1 MLRKWVTT
9 AVPVG
14 LVSRMVANPVTCL
27 QHRITHQI
35 SPIVLLVIA
44 PKAPALFAIKSSGP
58 VRHCY
63 VVLTDSADYTLV
75 DGHLVDTPDF
85 VFLNIHGC

>member
-1 MLRKWVTT
+1 MASTIFWRK
-9 AVPVG
+9 
-14 LVSRMVANPVTCL
+14 
-27 QHRITHQI
+27 I